1 MTPIY
6 EISTAV
12 ADALTA
18 CVANEVYTFA
28 VIEPSRS
35 DSIERRKK
43 LQGEWDEIS
52 ELIQMDLLKDVS
64 YKFGEQIRECRD
76 KHGFQYKV
84 VELTEIAIHLF
95 KDITHRRVN

>member
-6 EISTAV
+6 EVSTAV

-28 VIEPSRS
+28 VVEPSRT
-35 DSIERRKK
+35 DSLERRRK
-43 LQGEWDEIS
+43 LQKEWDEIS
-52 ELIQMDLLKDVS
+52 DLIQMDLLKDVS
-64 YKFGEQIRECRD
+64 YKFTEQIRDCRD

-84 VELTEIAIHLF
+84 VELTEIAVHLF
-95 KDITHRRVN
+95 TDIQHRRVN